1 MANKLLRKIGRLAA
15 AGLLCFVAA
24 CSGSDAG
31 HWVGDYVTDNDF
43 EAMRG
48 WLPDA
53 ASLTR
58 DHAHSGQFATYV
70 GPEREYGLTFDLPLR
85 DASVHTLKGVAV
97 EAWVYL
103 PTPEAAASLEI
114 QVPLA
119 GPDSRMGF
127 AGSIK
132 LAEQVKETAKWTRV
146 RQEFAFPAGLPADA
160 HLRIFLWR
168 NATQATAY
176 LDDLRVKA
184 LE

>member
-1 MANKLLRKIGRLAA
+1 MANKFPRIIGRLAA
-15 AGLLCFVAA
+15 AGLLSFVAA

-53 ASLTR
+53 SSLTR

-85 DASVHTLKGVAV
+85 EASVHTLKGVAV

-103 PTPEAAASLEI
+103 PTPEAAASLEV

-132 LAEQVKETAKWTRV
+132 LSRPGEGNCQMDAR
-146 RQEFAFPAGLPADA
+146 PAGVCLSGGPARRCAPAHFPVAQCHPGNGLP
-160 HLRIFLWR
+160 
-168 NATQATAY
+168 
-176 LDDLRVKA
+176 
-184 LE
+184 